1 MGNGKSVLI
10 QAVKALREEIHG
22 KVRKQLADES
32 RTYREVAE
40 ANGLSIATIQRIATS
55 AGIERQVGPRP
66 KSSTPE
72 VSNGD
77 N

>member
-1 MGNGKSVLI
+1 MRNGKSVLI
-10 QAVKALREEIHG
+10 EAVKALREEIHG
-22 KVRKQLADES
+22 KVREQLADES

-55 AGIERQVGPRP
+55 AGIVRQVGPRP
-66 KSSTPE
+66 KSSTSE
-72 VSNGD
+72 ASHGN